1 MPEPQSGVQQL
12 KTGENGEG
20 GDMRDEALSGEP
32 SPYWG
37 DGRLVYR
44 RPESR
49 NSEIAARNII
59 FSDEE
64 SAELSQALARGV
76 TSRRARSAAERNADM
91 GRLAA
96 RQEQERAKR
105 EEGDGDTA

>member
-59 FSDEE
+59 SSDKE
-64 SAELSQALARGV
+64 SAQLTQALAHRV
-76 TSRRARSAAERNADM
+76 MSRRARSAAERSADI
-91 GRLAA
+91 GKLVA
-96 RQEQERAKR
+96 RQEQERAER
-105 EEGDGDTA
+105 EEGDSDTA